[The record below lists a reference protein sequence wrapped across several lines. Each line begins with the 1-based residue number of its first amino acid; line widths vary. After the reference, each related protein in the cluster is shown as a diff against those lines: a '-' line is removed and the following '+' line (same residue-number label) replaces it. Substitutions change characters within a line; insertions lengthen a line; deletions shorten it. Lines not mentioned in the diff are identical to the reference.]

1 MTLWFVFALMT
12 AAAIFAVLWPLSR
25 RSSDRGGS
33 DIAVYRDQLDEIT
46 RDRSAGLIG
55 EAEAEAAKVEVSRR
69 LLAAADAADAEK
81 STSDV
86 PPVWR
91 RSAAIAGL
99 VLLPVG
105 TVALYLALGSPQMPG
120 QPLSARVAAQQEN
133 RAVETMIAQVEE
145 HVARN
150 PNDGRAWEVLAPVY
164 MRLNRFDDAVKAL
177 RNSLRLNGSNAA
189 READLGEALVFAA
202 NGVVTP
208 EAKTQFDR
216 ALALDGQDVMAR
228 FYLGMAADQAGR
240 RAEAEAAWR
249 DLLANAPPGAPWVE
263 MVRHALERKAP
274 AGVAPTASAA
284 AAPNS
289 SAAVTADAAK
299 MPPDHDDATIVSM
312 VARLADRLKKDGSD
326 ADGWVQLV
334 RSYRALGQGDQAQV
348 AAAGCPPRT
357 GGRSGQ
363 ASPVCGRHR
372 GGCGTS
378 APPVAPAAPAV
389 PATASPAPA
398 APAAGAPGP
407 SAADIAAASQLKPDQ
422 QNQMIVGMVTRLAD
436 RLKQNG
442 DDVDGWLRLVR
453 AYSVLGERD
462 KAQAAAADA
471 RRALAGDPD
480 KVRRIDELVKE
491 LGLPG

>member
-25 RSSDRGGS
+25 RGSDRGGS

-81 STSDV
+81 FTSDV

-105 TVALYLALGSPQMPG
+105 AITLYLALGSPQMPG

-150 PNDGRAWEVLAPVY
+150 PNDGRAWEVLGPVY
-164 MRLNRFDDAVKAL
+164 MRLSRFDDAVKAL

-189 READLGEALVFAA
+189 READLGEALVFAS
-202 NGVVTP
+202 NGVITP
-208 EAKTQFDR
+208 EAKTQFDH

-263 MVRHALERKAP
+263 MVRHALERTAP
-274 AGVAPTASAA
+274 AGAALATTGAPGPNAAASAD
-284 AAPNS
+284 
-289 SAAVTADAAK
+289 TAK
-299 MPPDHDDATIVSM
+299 LPPDHDAATIASM

-334 RSYRALGQGDQAQV
+334 RSYRALGQGDQAQ
-348 AAAGCPPRT
+348 AAAVDARRALAGDPDKLR
-357 GGRSGQ
+357 RF
-363 ASPVCGRHR
+363 AE
-372 GGCGTS
+372 GTEAAAVPA
-378 APPVAPAAPAV
+378 APAAPVAPAAPA
-389 PATASPAPA
+389 AAPA
-398 APAAGAPGP
+398 APTAGAPGP
-407 SAADIAAASQLKPDQ
+407 SAADIAAAAEMKPDQ
-422 QNQMIVGMVTRLAD
+422 QNQMIVGMVMRLAD

-471 RRALAGDPD
+471 RRALAGDSD
-480 KVRRIDELVKE
+480 KVRRIDQLVKE